1 MTRVDAPLFP
11 TRTVARST
19 CQSHAASALVC
30 VQADFSDCRNTRS
43 KASPAD
49 DLIPDDAELSSLTS
63 DSDSEDDALTT
74 QLADLP
80 TEIKSRVSFFVC
92 VHDRE

>member
-1 MTRVDAPLFP
+1 M
-11 TRTVARST
+11 
-19 CQSHAASALVC
+19 
-30 VQADFSDCRNTRS
+30 
-43 KASPAD
+43 
-49 DLIPDDAELSSLTS
+49 TS

-92 VHDRE
+92 VHDREYKERWAPGAHGLDVVETLCTPWHGRGLVALSETDREWNSLCATHIFRVSS